1 MRGKWCNEELAEQAK
16 AGNNEALAQLWAQ
29 NRRRIYYLAIK
40 YRAIIEQNGFVD
52 LEDFMQCGFLALVDA
67 ASAYDP
73 KKGFAFSSYINFKY
87 KQQVYAMFGNVREGD
102 KHVIPLPPASLNVLV
117 ENDKD
122 GTGAEAGDLIEGES
136 AEDFDE
142 RIEKREL
149 CEIVRAAVARLPERE
164 AFVIRKIYF
173 DDCTKRAIAS
183 GGGFKDENE
192 VARVENAAMLKLRRD
207 EALKA
212 LHNAHFP
219 DDPAEIYSRS
229 PSPLNIVIAAENW
242 EEWIT
247 QAAKEIQRFENGL

>member
-1 MRGKWCNEELAEQAK
+1 MSGKWCNEELAERAK
-16 AGNNEALAQLWAQ
+16 AGDNDALAMLWAQ
-29 NRRRIYYLAIK
+29 NRRHIYYLAVR

-52 LEDFMQCGFLALVDA
+52 LEDFMQCGFLALVEA
-67 ASAYDP
+67 VSAYKP
-73 KKGFAFSSYINFKY
+73 EKGFTLSSYISFKF
-87 KQQVYAMFGNVREGD
+87 KQQVYEMFGNVREGD
-102 KHVIPLPPASLNVLV
+102 KRIIPPSPASLNALV

-122 GTGAEAGDLIEGES
+122 GKGTETGDLIEGES
-136 AEDFDE
+136 AEEFDE

-149 CEIVRAAVARLPERE
+149 CEIVRAAVDRLPERE
-164 AFVIRKIYF
+164 AFVIRRIYF

-183 GGGFKDENE
+183 GGNFKDENE

-219 DDPAEIYSRS
+219 DDPPEIYSRS
-229 PSPLNIVIAAENW
+229 PSPLNCAIAAENW

-247 QAAKEIQRFENGL
+247 QAAKEIQRSEDGF